1 MMKQKNPC
9 TDCEARLSV
18 KVADRPEYVC
28 MLQPGDIADAQQT
41 CVKWH
46 NYYLLQQARG

>member
-9 TDCEARLSV
+9 TYCEARLSV

-28 MLQPGDIADAQQT
+28 MLQPGDITEAQQT

-46 NYYLLQQARG
+46 NYNLLQQAGG